1 MKIMTKTKSIAIII
15 AILLFGLKI
24 NAQEYLNVFSYGIE
38 NSSNAKNYRSE
49 KQINLPFFDDFS
61 NDNVVPDASKWMNK
75 SVFVNSGFPSYPI
88 NHNAATFD
96 VLDAT
101 GKVYSHASSSPF
113 VADSLISNKIK
124 FDNLTPA
131 DSLYFSFYY
140 QPQGNGNA
148 PEENDS
154 LVLMFGSVSDTSI
167 VWNHMWSSP
176 GISEPV
182 HIRRFLAS

>member
-88 NHNAATFD
+88 NHSVFYSCRLYD
-96 VLDAT
+96 VYDNRFYR
-101 GKVYSHASSSPF
+101 V
-113 VADSLISNKIK
+113 LIIPYK
-124 FDNLTPA
+124 
-131 DSLYFSFYY
+131 
-140 QPQGNGNA
+140 
-148 PEENDS
+148 
-154 LVLMFGSVSDTSI
+154 
-167 VWNHMWSSP
+167 
-176 GISEPV
+176 
-182 HIRRFLAS
+182 R